1 MTRDITS
8 NPVLKILIHSNYST
22 LETFGQWE
30 INKIPIFFTELGI
43 ANFENSIIINLK
55 YHSWR

>member
-8 NPVLKILIHSNYST
+8 NPVLKILTHSNYST

-30 INKIPIFFTELGI
+30 INKIPIFLQNWVLQI
-43 ANFENSIIINLK
+43 LK
-55 YHSWR
+55 IVL